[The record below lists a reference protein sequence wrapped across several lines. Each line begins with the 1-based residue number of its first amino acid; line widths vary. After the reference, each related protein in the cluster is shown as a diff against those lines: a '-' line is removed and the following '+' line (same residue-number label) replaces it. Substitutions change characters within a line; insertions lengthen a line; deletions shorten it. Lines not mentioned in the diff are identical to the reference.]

1 MTWTPIAAAV
11 ALALGLS
18 VIYLIVT
25 AITDRRDL
33 EQRVGEWERMLDR
46 LNRAEPTPSQVAQEW
61 RRYLD
66 TLPTRRT

>member
-1 MTWTPIAAAV
+1 MTWTPIAAAA

-18 VIYLIVT
+18 VIYLIAT

-33 EQRVGEWERMLDR
+33 EKRVGEWERLLDR
-46 LNRAEPTPSQVAQEW
+46 LNRAEPTPSQVAREW